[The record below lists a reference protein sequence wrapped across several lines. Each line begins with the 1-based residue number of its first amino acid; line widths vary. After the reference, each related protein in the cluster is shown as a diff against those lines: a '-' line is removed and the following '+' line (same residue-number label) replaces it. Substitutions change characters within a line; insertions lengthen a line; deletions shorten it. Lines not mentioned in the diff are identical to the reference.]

1 MRLRKQL
8 LIVSL
13 FLLVLP
19 ISGFLYI
26 REMEMVLRLGQE
38 RAALATAQAIA
49 DRITSDSDLLS
60 SFHQTQESGYQESDK
75 QENEKQNPVSPLV
88 NTNSD
93 ISVSR
98 SIYIHTINSDINL
111 DGYEDEWLG
120 LDIDNLSLNSSRL
133 NLKAASTFNYV
144 YLFASFSLDSP
155 VQYHNPT
162 TNFPAGGD
170 YLLLSTG
177 TQGKNNYVIRT
188 SSPGRIQAIYKE
200 GNKIFQEFQIRGFW
214 REANNGFQIELQ
226 IPKSLV
232 KDTLGVAFFQNQ
244 ANPTLGNVNVEFIEG
259 QFVVKEAPNTK
270 SINQV
275 LDRTVQSFIHENNR
289 LYLLDN
295 QGWIF
300 SERDSLATRESTNES
315 TDYEG
320 RERPSDSERTLALEW
335 LLRLIVSTR
344 DFPQYNH
351 RLHQKG
357 FLSADEITRAAA
369 SNSPVA
375 QWYSLDVDSN
385 LVRVVVPVV
394 MQDQQVVGSVVLEQS
409 NDQWWKYTNSAVFQL
424 ILYTFVGLLLAAAV
438 ILLYASWLSFRIRQL
453 NNYVKKS
460 IHKDGTINRS
470 FPKSNFDDE
479 IGDLNRSY
487 LELLSNIDEYNDYL
501 RTLSSKLSH
510 ELRTPIA
517 VIRSSLDNLEFLNA
531 DESQSTYIKR
541 AQEGTS
547 RLSNILTS
555 MNSAKQVEEA
565 IKNTEFENFSL
576 TNLINDIGQAYQ
588 PLANERGRNLSV
600 KNSTS
605 INNYVGAPE
614 LIVQLLDKLFEN
626 ALDFCPS
633 EKYIELALH
642 ERPDC
647 YELVVSNDGPL
658 LPEHMRGQIFDSLI
672 SVRSQSSNLNADSFV
687 KSEQKLHLGLGL
699 FIARLVVELHKGSI
713 VANNRKDLSGVEFK
727 IYLPKTPH

>member
-60 SFHQTQESGYQESDK
+60 SFHQMQESDK
-75 QENEKQNPVSPLV
+75 QEAGNQENGKQNSASSLV
-88 NTNSD
+88 NTNND
-93 ISVSR
+93 VGASR
-98 SIYIHTINSDINL
+98 SIYVHTITSDINL

-120 LDIDNLSLNSSRL
+120 LDIDNLSLNSSKL
-133 NLKAASTFNYV
+133 NLKAASAFNYV
-144 YLFASFSLDSP
+144 YLFASFSLNSP

-188 SSPGRIQAIYKE
+188 SSPGRIQAVYKE
-200 GNKIFQEFQIRGFW
+200 GDKIFQEFQIRGFW

-232 KDTLGVAFFQNQ
+232 KNTLGVAFFQNQ
-244 ANPTLGNVNVEFIEG
+244 ANPTLGNMNVEFIEA

-275 LDRTVQSFIHENNR
+275 LDQTVQSFIHENNR
-289 LYLLDN
+289 LYLLDS
-295 QGWIF
+295 QGWIL
-300 SERDSLATRESTNES
+300 SKRDSLTANES

-320 RERPSDSERTLALEW
+320 RTRPSDSERALALEW

-357 FLSADEITRAAA
+357 FLSADEITRAVG

-424 ILYTFVGLLLAAAV
+424 ILYTFVALLLAAAV

-460 IHKDGTINRS
+460 IHTDGTINRS

-487 LELLSNIDEYNDYL
+487 LDLLSNIDEYNDYL

-588 PLANERGRNLSV
+588 PLANERGRNLTV

-605 INNYVGAPE
+605 INNYIGAPE

-626 ALDFCPS
+626 ALDFCPN
-633 EKYIELALH
+633 EKYIELALY
-642 ERPDC
+642 ERPEC
-647 YELVVSNDGPL
+647 YELVLSNDGPL

-713 VANNRKDLSGVEFK
+713 AANNRKDLSGVEFK
-727 IYLPKTPH
+727 IYLPKKPH